1 MDLENYKNNKKN
13 MSKNDKKLL
22 NSYER
27 EIEENEKLD
36 EAIIANLNLE
46 KIRFKEEIVQFE
58 TIDTIISFLSISSQS
73 IEAFEKTLYLFENR
87 IKRIML
93 FYTYESSYKLKRL
106 EDEYKSIKFIT
117 KNISSVVDDYSLLHY
132 FIMSTIR
139 DNRIN
144 YDNIIIDNTLGFKM
158 VGLAMYQISVEQ
170 NIKTINW
177 KQQFKDG
184 TNKIIVGSDT
194 YNLIKIPRLENYSL
208 YKNINQT
215 VEKCNFEALYILYSH
230 INNYNKS
237 IIFKFLNEIFD
248 DTLRIDFNSFK
259 ERASN
264 LLNEIYK
271 LNLNSDEKKTFN
283 KIIIIIKNI
292 VEDIKNNKDDK
303 HTIYYYERKNNWDE
317 QNLKLEINIE
327 NENKYYIWRYL
338 TLVLLEIKYKNYSYL
353 GRQAHKLL
361 EHDAKINDNIE
372 FIRDFFKEKS
382 INDVNNIDYAS
393 IWVYYKN
400 IIHLFSITTD
410 LNVTLDEISDH
421 KKEEYED
428 FFKNIEKT
436 LQFELQQI
444 HDFYTDIF
452 NFKENIGKKIIVQ
465 NEKIY
470 IDKLNV
476 DININ
481 LITAKKNSEQ
491 IKYIIDSIMREDFFN
506 YVSKNSIK
514 EEIRAQ
520 KIKELDDENDE
531 IREATIRKA
540 ISRLWKEYKYF
551 NEKVEEIYKIKD
563 FFIITDDEKIKI
575 NDSLL

>member
-1 MDLENYKNNKKN
+1 
-13 MSKNDKKLL
+13 
-22 NSYER
+22 
-27 EIEENEKLD
+27 
-36 EAIIANLNLE
+36 
-46 KIRFKEEIVQFE
+46 
-58 TIDTIISFLSISSQS
+58 
-73 IEAFEKTLYLFENR
+73 
-87 IKRIML
+87 ML

>member
-382 INDVNNIDYAS
+382 INDVNNIDYAF

>member
-139 DNRIN
+139 DNKIN

-353 GRQAHKLL
+353 GRQAHQLL

-372 FIRDFFKEKS
+372 FIIDFFKEKS